1 MVEKSEKYKGLAT
14 RIYDLD
20 QEVYRLIGSN
30 LGSVFNG
37 GREKTI
43 EELSLH
49 LLMHPQ
55 SHVLRSEIALIGNM
69 ARTIR
74 DKEERSRLMDEHQAI
89 LDEIAQIPSS
99 FGSVDIMDTDLAQLN
114 LSYKKKP
121 DDHLIICISRS
132 HGSAGTDIGFA
143 LSEALKIN
151 YYDEEVLNSII
162 RRREK
167 EQIETSHLKQNIKDF
182 NRFHGLSRRDALFFK
197 QSELICELSRQEDMI
212 IMGRCAD
219 AVLAGQRIPHISIYI
234 TAPLQ
239 VRVQHMMNL
248 KGMDLRTALR
258 LIRKSDFHHEN
269 YYNTFTGKKWGNANN
284 YDLCINSARYGISES
299 VELIKRLVAQHT
311 GVEIAAKD
319 KTKDKK

>member
-1 MVEKSEKYKGLAT
+1 MMEDRKKYEELAI
-14 RIYDLD
+14 RIYELD
-20 QEVYRLIGSN
+20 QEVYQLIGSN
-30 LGSVFNG
+30 LGSVFSA
-37 GREKTI
+37 GRENTI
-43 EELSLH
+43 EELSFY

-55 SHVLRSEIALIGNM
+55 SHVLRSDIALIGNM

-74 DKEERSRLMDEHQAI
+74 DKDERSRLMNEHQAI
-89 LDEIAQIPSS
+89 LKEIARIPSS

-114 LSYKKKP
+114 ITCKKKSE
-121 DDHLIICISRS
+121 DHLIICISRS

-143 LSEALKIN
+143 LSENLKIN

-167 EQIETSHLKQNIKDF
+167 DKIQKSHLRQKLKDF
-182 NRFHGLSRRDALFFK
+182 KRFHGLSRRDALFFK

-219 AVLAGQRIPHISIYI
+219 AVLSGQQIPHISIYI

-248 KGMDLRTALR
+248 KNLDLKDALK
-258 LIRKSDFHHEN
+258 LVRKSDHHHEN

-299 VELIKRLVAQHT
+299 VELIKRLIAQHT
-311 GVEIAAKD
+311 GEK
-319 KTKDKK
+319 